1 MAPSLRAPLC
11 ALALAL
17 PAAIHALQI
26 PQRGVARPRAA
37 ASRRFAGAV
46 ASPAPVPGA
55 PQPGRFALKLGSK
68 AMNPVGAIFGLSMSC
83 WVIAMY
89 PLVLTCAA
97 ISRVSDW
104 KRRRAMDWMV
114 GFWSR
119 VSMLT
124 CGYRPAVV
132 GAEHLPDR
140 DEAVLYVP
148 NHCSYLDILTLS
160 AFLPRPFKYIS
171 KIEILRIPFIGWA
184 MGFAGHIAL
193 RRADRR
199 SQLESYKAA
208 VASLKDGNSLVA
220 FTEGTRSDDGTL
232 KKFKRGPF
240 KMAIDAGVDIV
251 PIALCDLHKWHPPS
265 ALMPLAVPKG
275 VELKVLPRV
284 KTRDRSADE
293 LMADVQAAVDAALPD
308 HQKAASA

>member
-26 PQRGVARPRAA
+26 PRRGVARPRTA

-199 SQLESYKAA
+199 SQR
-208 VASLKDGNSLVA
+208 
-220 FTEGTRSDDGTL
+220 T
-232 KKFKRGPF
+232 
-240 KMAIDAGVDIV
+240 
-251 PIALCDLHKWHPPS
+251 
-265 ALMPLAVPKG
+265 
-275 VELKVLPRV
+275 PR
-284 KTRDRSADE
+284 T
-293 LMADVQAAVDAALPD
+293 
-308 HQKAASA
+308 

>member
-1 MAPSLRAPLC
+1 MARRLLVVSAALGAGALTMPARLRCAPRRS
-11 ALALAL
+11 ALF
-17 PAAIHALQI
+17 
-26 PQRGVARPRAA
+26 RGAA
-37 ASRRFAGAV
+37 AAAGAEV
-46 ASPAPVPGA
+46 GA
-55 PQPGRFALKLGSK
+55 VVEGPQPGRFALKLGSK
-68 AMNPVGAIFGLSMSC
+68 AMNPVGALFGLSMSA
-83 WVIAMY
+83 WVIALY
-89 PLVLTCAA
+89 PLVLGCALT
-97 ISRVSDW
+97 SRVLDW
-104 KRRRAMDWMV
+104 KKRRAMDWMV

-119 VSMLT
+119 ISMLS

-132 GAEHLPDR
+132 GMENLPSKT
-140 DEAVLYVP
+140 EAVLYVP

-208 VASLKDGNSLVA
+208 VQSLRDGNSLVA
-220 FTEGTRSDDGTL
+220 FAEGTRSDDGTL

-251 PIALCDLHKWHPPS
+251 PIALCDLHRWHPPS

-275 VELKVLPRV
+275 VELKVLP
-284 KTRDRSADE
+284 KIETKDKSADD
-293 LMADVQAAVDAALPD
+293 LMAAVQAAVNDALPD
-308 HQKAASA
+308 HQKSA

>member
-1 MAPSLRAPLC
+1 MMARRLLVVSAALGAGALTMPARLRCAPRRS
-11 ALALAL
+11 ALF
-17 PAAIHALQI
+17 
-26 PQRGVARPRAA
+26 RGAA
-37 ASRRFAGAV
+37 AAAEGAEVGAV
-46 ASPAPVPGA
+46 VEG

-68 AMNPVGAIFGLSMSC
+68 AMNPVGALFGLSMSA
-83 WVIAMY
+83 WVIALY
-89 PLVLTCAA
+89 PLVLGCALT
-97 ISRVSDW
+97 SRVLDW
-104 KRRRAMDWMV
+104 KKRRAMDWMV

-119 VSMLT
+119 ISMLS

-132 GAEHLPDR
+132 GMENLPSTT
-140 DEAVLYVP
+140 EAVLYVP

-208 VASLKDGNSLVA
+208 VQSLRDGNSLVA
-220 FTEGTRSDDGTL
+220 FAEGTRSDDGTL

-251 PIALCDLHKWHPPS
+251 PIALCDLHRWHPPS

-275 VELKVLPRV
+275 VELKVLP
-284 KTRDRSADE
+284 KIETKDKSADD
-293 LMADVQAAVDAALPD
+293 LMAAVQAAVNDALPD
-308 HQKAASA
+308 HQKSA